1 MSCSFLIAP
10 LQLVL
15 RVLHSGLRVGSFPPW
30 RAGQLISMLHYC
42 LWRERCFPFSLVLLA
57 SPRSSAPLSHAGL
70 MINVCTA
77 L

>member
-10 LQLVL
+10 PQLVL

-42 LWRERCFPFSLVLLA
+42 LWRE
-57 SPRSSAPLSHAGL
+57 
-70 MINVCTA
+70 
-77 L
+77 